1 MTTAQV
7 QPGGI
12 IAFPQSI
19 LDTIAV
25 KDGDYVLLNTPAGKI
40 EVLKT
45 LPPPPVDKFGVLKKY
60 PTKAGGEEWYMN
72 TTNILNDPRV
82 LPSSNLK
89 TAIKTNTDGSFKVVT
104 AGDVDNRLNI
114 LTSGGYDHSKCVL
127 DWNILIQRGY
137 MQNPQDWR
145 NVEMTAYVRIN
156 KVYSTSGT
164 SLVWY
169 ARGGHHSNNYHCE
182 GSAYK
187 GNIKYDGN
195 TRFQKEMGHGTSTY
209 FTTSNVATPLTGK
222 IIGRWFGYKFCLY
235 DLPNGD
241 VKMENWLDLD
251 LNNNWTKVLE
261 ATDDGGWGTNPYK
274 CGGTPDQ
281 RFKWGGPQ
289 AVFRF
294 DSTNDI
300 DFKKMSVRE
309 IAAV

>member
-1 MTTAQV
+1 MSVAQV
-7 QPGGI
+7 QPGGRI
-12 IAFPQSI
+12 DFPQSV

-25 KDGDYVLLNTPAGKI
+25 KDGDYVLLSTPAGKI
-40 EVLKT
+40 EVIKT
-45 LPPPPVDKFGVLKKY
+45 LPTDKFGVKKLY
-60 PTKAGGEEWYMN
+60 PTKGEEWFMN
-72 TTNILNDPRV
+72 TVNILNDPRV
-82 LPSSNLK
+82 LPSNN
-89 TAIKTNTDGSFKVVT
+89 IKTSGVVKMNSDGSFKVTT

-114 LTSGGYDHSKCVL
+114 LTSGGYDHARCVL

-145 NVEMTAYVRIN
+145 NIEMTAYVRIN
-156 KVYSTSGT
+156 KVNTVSGHAF
-164 SLVWY
+164 VMY

-187 GNIKYDGN
+187 GNVKYDGN
-195 TRFQKEMGHGTSTY
+195 TRFQKEMGHGDNTY

-222 IIGRWFGYKFCLY
+222 IIGRWFGYKFCCY

-241 VKMENWLDLD
+241 VKLENWFDLD
-251 LNNNWTKVLE
+251 LNNNWIKVLE
-261 ATDDGGWGTNPYK
+261 KTDAGGWGNNPYK

-309 IAAV
+309 IST